1 MTFQVIQHLVW
12 DNCQEL
18 QGIADFNQKKV
29 KVYINRGYYDFVRR
43 TKCIADIVDI
53 TTVADQHSYT
63 ATDAANL
70 AFVYKP
76 YQVRYIEAGN
86 TDRGDILKYKDF
98 SEIPDVKSA
107 GTPFWYWTR
116 GVMTRGEFEIG
127 THPVIGETAATL
139 RVYAYMFPLADLSL
153 DADEPLIKEA
163 WQDALVDYATWKL
176 FKVYQHNNR
185 EWKEKAREHKFNYME
200 MVDLANQEM
209 ITDSDD
215 VLEVID
221 VY

>member
-1 MTFQVIQHLVW
+1 MTFATIQHFVW

-18 QGIADFNQKKV
+18 QGITDFSQKKV
-29 KVYINRGYYDFVRR
+29 KAYINRGYYNFVRR
-43 TKCIADIVDI
+43 TKCISDIIDI

-63 ATDAANL
+63 STDAANL

-76 YQVRYIEAGN
+76 YQVRFIESGG
-86 TDRGDILKYKDF
+86 TDRGDILKYKDW
-98 SEIPDVKSA
+98 SEIPDVKST
-107 GTPFWYWTR
+107 GTPYYYWMR

-127 THPVIGETAATL
+127 THPIVGEDNATL

-153 DADEPLIKEA
+153 DADIPLMKEG
-163 WQDALVDYATWKL
+163 WQDALIDYATWKL
-176 FKVYQHNNR
+176 FKVYQHQNR
-185 EWKEKAREHKFNYME
+185 EWKDKAREHKMNYME

-209 ITDSDD
+209 ITDTDD
-215 VLEVID
+215 IIEVID